1 MTNLSPATVSAP
13 LEQLLKGSKDCACG
27 RKHSCAL
34 RQFSVAERDVWLLL
48 QPLMKKLKV
57 HRAHF
62 IGDERSMQRLGA
74 QCMQYLGSL
83 GYTVSSNVFPAA
95 PPLVCDHVAAGSL
108 LLHIPA
114 AAQVLIAVGERDI
127 CDLAKFAAAKNSLP
141 LIILPTAAC
150 TDSFAQ
156 PMAEFLENDHRVRLC
171 AAAPYAV
178 LADLSVLCSADAASS
193 NAGVG
198 AALANYISLADWQ
211 LHCEATGSF
220 LCETLAEQLLTLTDG
235 LLAVLRQGHSV
246 HSGDVQRALI
256 TCLVGAGAVA
266 QLAGSDAPIRGSEAA
281 LAYHLENK
289 LVAEDITDYSFD
301 ILRGLS
307 ALYCLRMYEW
317 LRTAKPDFE
326 AALSLFD
333 DFGWT
338 YWGSELFRVYGE
350 DYAHTL
356 LSRSGGDGFYSR
368 ESHRSRIGRFA
379 ADFARLRGRVTGA
392 LPPYSLLLTQL
403 RALSAPCTL
412 GDIGLAR
419 EEALDALVWSK
430 ELSPRYGIFRLLA
443 DFGVL
448 EHAADRLTEKMT

>member
-1 MTNLSPATVSAP
+1 MTYLSPATVSAP

-27 RKHSCAL
+27 RKHSCTL

-48 QPLMKKLKV
+48 QPLMKKLKA

-62 IGDERSMQRLGA
+62 ISDEVSMQRLGA
-74 QCMQYLGSL
+74 QSMQYLGSL

-114 AAQVLIAVGERDI
+114 AAEVLIAVGEREI

-150 TDSFAQ
+150 SDSFAQ
-156 PMAEFLENDHRVRLC
+156 PTAEFLENDHRVRLP
-171 AAAPYAV
+171 AAAPYAI
-178 LADLSVLCSADAASS
+178 LADLSVLCAADAASS

-198 AALANYISLADWQ
+198 AALANYVSLADWQ
-211 LHCEATGSF
+211 LHSEATGSF
-220 LCETLAEQLLTLTDG
+220 LCETLAEQLLLLTDA
-235 LLAVLRQGHSV
+235 LLAVLRQGLSV

-338 YWGSELFRVYGE
+338 YWGAELFRVYGE
-350 DYAHTL
+350 TYAHTL
-356 LSRSGGDGFYSR
+356 LSRFGGDGFYSR

-379 ADFARLRGRVTGA
+379 ANFAQLRGRVTGA
-392 LPPYSLLLTQL
+392 LPPYSLILTQL

-412 GDIGLAR
+412 GDIGLTR

-430 ELSPRYGIFRLLA
+430 EISQRYGIFRLLS

-448 EHAADRLTEKMT
+448 EHAANRLTEKLS